1 MNTRKKTAFIGM
13 LVVGALAITGCS
25 AGATTSNTGTGEL
38 AGLTGVIGSKEFT
51 EQLILGN
58 IATLAL
64 NNAGADVT
72 YQELAGSAN
81 VRAALMSDDILGY
94 YEYTGTGWLVYLEN
108 DAPVTGTKAQYD
120 ATAQADLAKNGIV
133 WLDGAEFNN
142 TYAFAIRSDKAKEL
156 GVSTMSEVAALPT
169 ADQTFCIEAEFSAR
183 PDGWPGFESTYGLK
197 SSDISTLD
205 AGPIYQITADGNTC
219 NFGEVYTTDG
229 RIAAL
234 DLTVMTDDKDFFPV
248 YQGAFTLKESTL
260 TAFPAIATVLNPL
273 SAALTESV
281 MQKLNAQVDIDG
293 EDPQDV
299 ARQFLKDNGFLS

>member
-25 AGATTSNTGTGEL
+25 AGATTSNTSTGEL

-51 EQLILGN
+51 EQLILGE

-299 ARQFLKDNGFLS
+299 ARMWLQDNGFIS